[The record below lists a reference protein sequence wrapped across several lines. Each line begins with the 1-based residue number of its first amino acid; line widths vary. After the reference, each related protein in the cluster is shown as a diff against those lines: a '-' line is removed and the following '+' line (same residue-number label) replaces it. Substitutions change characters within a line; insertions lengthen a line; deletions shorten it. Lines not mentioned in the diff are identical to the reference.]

1 MREQLMRW
9 HTETNFREWE
19 DSAMEEIR
27 TQYEKC
33 IKKGKHSE
41 AIKVLDIQKKAYQA
55 SQLFIR
61 ARAALLEAAS
71 LSDKIK
77 TK

>member
-1 MREQLMRW
+1 MRW
-9 HTETNFREWE
+9 HTETDFREWE
-19 DSAMEEIR
+19 ASAMDEIR
-27 TQYEKC
+27 AQYEKC
-33 IKKGKHSE
+33 IKRGKQSE
-41 AIKVLDIQKKAYQA
+41 AIKILDVQKKAYQA

-77 TK
+77 LK